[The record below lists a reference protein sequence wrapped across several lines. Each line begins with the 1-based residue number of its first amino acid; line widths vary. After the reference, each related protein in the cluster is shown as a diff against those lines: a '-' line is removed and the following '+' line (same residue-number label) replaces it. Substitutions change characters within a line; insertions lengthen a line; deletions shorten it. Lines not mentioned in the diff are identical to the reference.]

1 MKNNTP
7 TSTPAAVAVNANAE
21 LVARVA
27 ELEAALE
34 SIVGLIT
41 SPPAMTP
48 VTQLQTVLEFARSA
62 LKAANGRTS

>member
-34 SIVGLIT
+34 SIVGLIF
-41 SPPAMTP
+41 SRRCPSLRLPR
-48 VTQLQTVLEFARSA
+48 VLF
-62 LKAANGRTS
+62 